1 MITSGGHSFR
11 RAVMIKN
18 PSASQVRENSRLLEI
33 SGLKTT
39 FRTFA
44 GIVKALQGIDL
55 KMSKGETLGLVG
67 ETGCG
72 KSVTALSILRLL
84 PGPSGKI
91 VGGEIIFDGSSLTD
105 LSDEQIRKIRG
116 NKISIVFQEPM
127 TSLNPVLKVGE
138 QIAEVVLL
146 HQNLDHEALILK
158 IQRMKEQ
165 KTWLELRGLGLLS
178 KLLRLD
184 EKIRDFEQGA
194 DNLMRPSASEKRQVA
209 MSKAVSMLKQLGV
222 PDPDRAVE
230 RYPHELSGGMRQR
243 AMIAM
248 ALACKPS
255 LLIADEPT
263 TALDVTIQAQII
275 ELLKELKS
283 RMDTSILLITHHLGL
298 VAEMCDKVAVMY
310 AGRIVEY
317 SETMNLFRSP
327 YHPYTRGLLGSIP
340 STTKVKDRL
349 EVIPGSVPDMIH
361 PPNGCNFHPRC
372 RYSSEVCSQSE
383 PTLRE
388 VENQHF
394 VSCFLYG
401 EDHDEG

>member
-1 MITSGGHSFR
+1 MTENTEVSQ
-11 RAVMIKN
+11 
-18 PSASQVRENSRLLEI
+18 ASQGRQNKQLLEI

-39 FRTFA
+39 FQTFA
-44 GIVKALQGIDL
+44 GVVRALQGVDFT
-55 KMSKGETLGLVG
+55 MSKGETLGMVG

-72 KSVTALSILRLL
+72 KSVTALSILGLL

-91 VGGEIIFDGSSLTD
+91 ADGKIVFEGSDLTD
-105 LSDEQIRKIRG
+105 LADEQIRNIRG

-127 TSLNPVLKVGE
+127 TSLNPVLKIGE
-138 QIAEVVLL
+138 QIAEVILL
-146 HQNLDHEALILK
+146 HQPLDHEALSLK
-158 IQRMKEQ
+158 IQRMKEGRI
-165 KTWLELRGLGLLS
+165 WLESKGLGIVS
-178 KLLRLD
+178 RLLRLD
-184 EKIRDFEQGA
+184 QKIRDIEQGV
-194 DNLMRPSASEKRQVA
+194 NQHVSPSMSEKRQVA
-209 MSKAVSMLKQLGV
+209 MSRAVSMLRQLGV
-222 PDPDRAVE
+222 PDPEGMVE

-263 TALDVTIQAQII
+263 TALDVTIQAQIV
-275 ELLKELKS
+275 ELIKELKS

-298 VAEMCDKVAVMY
+298 VAEMCDRVAVMY

-317 SETMNLFRSP
+317 SETMKLFTNP

-361 PPNGCNFHPRC
+361 PPRGCGFHPRC
-372 RYSSEVCSQSE
+372 EFSSDICMQSAPGLTEVDSQH
-383 PTLRE
+383 L
-388 VENQHF
+388 VA
-394 VSCFLYG
+394 CFLYG
-401 EDHDEG
+401 VNPDEHR

>member
-1 MITSGGHSFR
+1 MTR
-11 RAVMIKN
+11 K
-18 PSASQVRENSRLLEI
+18 PSAFQGRKSSGLLEI

-91 VGGEIIFDGSSLTD
+91 VGGEIVFDGSNLID

-138 QIAEVVLL
+138 QIAEVILL
-146 HQNLDHEALILK
+146 HQNLDHEALMLK

-165 KTWLELRGLGLLS
+165 KTWLESRGLGLLS
-178 KLLRLD
+178 KLLRLN
-184 EKIRDFEQGA
+184 EKIREFEQDS
-194 DNLMRPSASEKRQVA
+194 DNRTRPSASEKRQVA
-209 MSKAVSMLKQLGV
+209 VNKAVSMLKQLGV

-230 RYPHELSGGMRQR
+230 HYPHELSGGMRQR

-248 ALACKPS
+248 ALACRPS

-263 TALDVTIQAQII
+263 TALDVTIQAQIV
-275 ELLKELKS
+275 ELLKELKR

-340 STTKVKDRL
+340 STTSVKDRL

-372 RYSSEVCSQSE
+372 RYSSDACSQSE

-388 VENQHF
+388 VEDQHF

-401 EDHDEG
+401 EDRDEG

>member
-1 MITSGGHSFR
+1 MTKDPNATQAYQGGQS
-11 RAVMIKN
+11 N
-18 PSASQVRENSRLLEI
+18 QLLQI

-44 GIVKALQGIDL
+44 GVVKALQGIDL
-55 KMSKGETLGLVG
+55 TMSKGETLGMVG

-84 PGPSGKI
+84 PGASGKI
-91 VGGEIIFDGSSLTD
+91 VDGKIVFEGSDLTD
-105 LSDEQIRKIRG
+105 LTDEQIRNIRG

-127 TSLNPVLKVGE
+127 TSLNPVLKIGE
-138 QIAEVVLL
+138 QIAEVILL
-146 HQNLDHEALILK
+146 HQTLDHDALSLK

-165 KTWLELRGLGLLS
+165 KTWLESRGLGIVC

-184 EKIRDFEQGA
+184 QKIRSLEEGVDQ
-194 DNLMRPSASEKRQVA
+194 RITPSNSEKRRAA
-209 MSKAVSMLKQLGV
+209 MSRAVSMLKQLGV
-222 PDPDRAVE
+222 PDPDSIVE

-263 TALDVTIQAQII
+263 TALDVTIQAQIV
-275 ELLKELKS
+275 ELIKELKS

-298 VAEMCDKVAVMY
+298 VAEMCDRVAVMY

-317 SETMNLFRSP
+317 SETTKLFTNP

-349 EVIPGSVPDMIH
+349 EVIPGSVPDMIN
-361 PPNGCNFHPRC
+361 PPRGCGFHPRC
-372 RYSSEVCSQSE
+372 KFSTNTCSQSE
-383 PTLRE
+383 PNLRE
-388 VENQHF
+388 VDSQHL
-394 VSCFLYG
+394 VACFLYG
-401 EDHDEG
+401 GNPDEHR